1 MSDERDLTI
10 REQVERIDAGDREI
24 LRLRADLAVAKAE
37 IERLRNMVDDLNTV
51 IRRMRRA
58 A

>member
-1 MSDERDLTI
+1 MTSE
-10 REQVERIDAGDREI
+10 EIDNLKA
-24 LRLRADLAVAKAE
+24 ALAAAKAE

>member
-24 LRLRADLAVAKAE
+24 LRLRADLAAAKAE